1 MLLCVNEIKRIF
13 SLDWQTHTELEWSR
27 STSPANTNPF
37 RWQHV
42 SITALSLP
50 HKTPIHT
57 AKRELWPLI
66 GWFGSHDPAPGFI
79 FPFRNFLHK
88 APFDCTVGRCVW
100 SVPPLSNCRP
110 RKMRWR
116 DTHTQKKVEWDSDN
130 WPYPRLAPAVSGR
143 GRRRPG
149 ERETLLTHGEKT
161 GGNCPS
167 SSNYPRQIKTQDM
180 EAYLG
185 SVKQEKAEKGL
196 GGWRGWRLVV
206 GTEAWKTK
214 REEREW
220 CMWGGMYKRKMEE
233 EHIPSVLLTILI
245 HV

>member
-37 RWQHV
+37 RWQRV

-88 APFDCTVGRCVW
+88 APFDCNVGRCVW

-116 DTHTQKKVEWDSDN
+116 DTHTHTHTKESWMGLGQLAVPPLSACSQR
-130 WPYPRLAPAVSGR
+130 PREAPAGGEGEEKLCWLMGKRLGETVPR
-143 GRRRPG
+143 HPITHVKLRP
-149 ERETLLTHGEKT
+149 KT
-161 GGNCPS
+161 
-167 SSNYPRQIKTQDM
+167 
-180 EAYLG
+180 
-185 SVKQEKAEKGL
+185 
-196 GGWRGWRLVV
+196 WRPIW
-206 GTEAWKTK
+206 AQ
-214 REEREW
+214 
-220 CMWGGMYKRKMEE
+220 
-233 EHIPSVLLTILI
+233 
-245 HV
+245 